1 MDKYDGNSTKHH
13 QMKKIKSIIIVGGG
27 TAGWLAAGFYSSQ
40 LRDISITVIESD
52 SVPIVGVGESVV
64 PQFRTHLAK
73 MGLDEDTWLRES
85 GSTFKYGVTF
95 ENWRTGSDLRWHGFG
110 DFLTEK
116 AINRSWQ
123 EYGKRP
129 SMNPVDTVLCADYW
143 IEMLKSGMITE
154 QEIPWYAGDT
164 YHLVRNNRAHRT
176 LDGHQYTSR
185 VPGYAY
191 NINAFRIGQTIKNH
205 VALPRGVQHLRRHIA
220 RVEYDDAGAITELVD
235 SLGDHHRADLYVDC
249 TGFRR
254 LLIGPVAQSKWIS
267 FDQRLTCKNAVG
279 GRVNYEDDQ
288 EIFCAPHT
296 HTVAMS
302 SGWVW
307 RIPLRDDIGS
317 GYVYDSRFINEEQA
331 VEEISQYWRSLGKHW
346 DHKVSLKFDQGVM
359 DRSAHQNIIACGL
372 SSNFLE
378 PLEAT
383 SISFT
388 TLINE
393 LVVAVLNKHDN
404 HWDASKAEVVS
415 RLMKREVKY
424 TGDFLWAHYA
434 LTQRTDSEF
443 WRMQGQ
449 NRQEAKDMCHSWFRW
464 HMSDIYRREKD
475 FDHTRY
481 NKYDWAQMITTQR
494 IYEDCPTRPIDPA
507 LLPRARLLYQFQ
519 DQMSQSLLDIV
530 PTHWQLI
537 QHINR

>member
-1 MDKYDGNSTKHH
+1 MV
-13 QMKKIKSIIIVGGG
+13 QVKSIIIVGGG
-27 TAGWLAAGFYSSQ
+27 TAGWLSAGFYSSQ
-40 LRDISITVIESD
+40 LPNVDITVIESD

-64 PQFRTHLAK
+64 PQFRTHLQK
-73 MGLDEDTWLRES
+73 MGLAEDLWLRES
-85 GSTFKYGVTF
+85 GSTFKYGVSF
-95 ENWRTGSDLRWHGFG
+95 ENWRTGSDYRWHGFG

-129 SMNPVDTVLCADYW
+129 SMDQVDDTLATDYW
-143 IEMLKSGMITE
+143 IEMLKSGIIGE
-154 QEIPWYAGDT
+154 DEIHWYASDT
-164 YHLVRNNRAHRT
+164 YHLMKNNRAHRT

-205 VALPRGVQHLRRHIA
+205 VALPRGVNHVRRHIV
-220 RVEYDDAGAITELVD
+220 RVEYEADGSIKSLVD
-235 SLGDHHRADLYVDC
+235 SFGDTHQADLYIDC
-249 TGFRR
+249 TGFKR
-254 LLIGPVAQSKWIS
+254 LLIGPVSQTKWIS

-279 GRVNYEDDQ
+279 GRINYEGD
-288 EIFCAPHT
+288 EEKFCAPHT
-296 HTVAMS
+296 HTIAMS
-302 SGWVW
+302 SGWIW

-317 GYVYDSRFINEEQA
+317 GYVYDSRFCTEEQA
-331 VEEISQYWRSLGKHW
+331 IDEIKTYWKGLGKNW
-346 DHKVSLKFDQGVM
+346 DHKVSLTFDQGVM

-393 LVVAVLNKHDN
+393 LVVAVLKKHNN
-404 HWDASKAEVVS
+404 HWDPSKAEVVS

-424 TGDFLWAHYA
+424 TGDFLWAHYG
-434 LTQRTDSEF
+434 LTQRTDTEF
-443 WRMQGQ
+443 WREQSKH
-449 NRQEAKDMCHSWFRW
+449 REEIKEMCHGWFRW

-481 NKYDWAQMITTQR
+481 NKYDWAQMITTHR
-494 IYEDCPTRPIDPA
+494 IYSDCPTRPIDRN
-507 LLPRARLLYQFQ
+507 LIPRARLLYEFQ
-519 DQMSQSLLDIV
+519 DRMSQALLDVV

-537 QHINR
+537 KHINNS

>member
-1 MDKYDGNSTKHH
+1 
-13 QMKKIKSIIIVGGG
+13 MKKVNKIIIVGGG
-27 TAGWLAAGFYSSQ
+27 TAGWLSAGWLSSQ
-40 LRDISITVIESD
+40 LPDIKITVIESD
-52 SVPIVGVGESVV
+52 SVPIIGVGETTV
-64 PQFRTHLAK
+64 PQFRNHLGK
-73 MGLDEDTWLRES
+73 MGLDEDLWMRES

-95 ENWRTGSDLRWHGFG
+95 DQWRTGTDSRWHGFG

-129 SMNPVDTVLCADYW
+129 SMDPVDTVLAIDYW
-143 IEMLKSGMITE
+143 IELLKSGQITE
-154 QEIPWYAGDT
+154 DELHWYASDT

-191 NINAFRIGQTIKNH
+191 NINAFKVGQTIRNH
-205 VALPRGVQHLRRHIA
+205 VALPNGVEHVRAHIS
-220 RVEYDDAGAITELVD
+220 RVDYDDAGAITALVD
-235 SLGDHHRADLYVDC
+235 NAGNTHTADLYVDC
-249 TGFRR
+249 TGFKR
-254 LLIGPVAQSKWIS
+254 LLIGPVAKWIS
-267 FDQRLTCKNAVG
+267 FEDRLPCKNAVG
-279 GRVNYEDDQ
+279 GRVYYEDDQ
-288 EIFCAPHT
+288 EQFCVPNLHAI
-296 HTVAMS
+296 AMKH
-302 SGWVW
+302 GWAW
-307 RIPLRDDIGS
+307 RVPLRDDIGS
-317 GYVYDSRFINEEQA
+317 GYVFDARYTTQEEA
-331 VEEISQYWRSLGKHW
+331 VKELKDYWHKQGKEW
-346 DHKVSLKFDQGVM
+346 DHKVSLEFDNGIL

-372 SSNFLE
+372 SSNFIE

-393 LVVAVLNKHDN
+393 LVTTVLEKHDN
-404 HWDASKAEVVS
+404 HWDADKAEAIS
-415 RLMKREVKY
+415 RLMHREVKY
-424 TGDFLWAHYA
+424 TANFLWAHYA
-434 LTQRTDSEF
+434 LTERTDTEF
-443 WRMQGQ
+443 WRMQSK
-449 NRQEAKDMCHSWFRW
+449 NRDEAREMCHSWFRW

-494 IYEDCPTRPIDPA
+494 IWKDCPTRPVNPD
-507 LLPRARLLYQFQ
+507 LLPRARLLYEFQ
-519 DQMSQSLLDIV
+519 DRMGQALLDVV